1 MQSIVRAM
9 FVSERGCPNPAYP
22 NASTPHPIQT
32 LVMDFAVFVRI
43 VDNVVK

>member
-1 MQSIVRAM
+1 MQPIVKAM
-9 FVSERGCPNPAYP
+9 FVSERGGPNPAYP